1 MNMENRTEQENRKFD
16 YLDRNYGEISQ
27 AVERAERESGRPVGS
42 TTLLAAVKSADV
54 EEINY
59 LTQVLGVTDIGENR
73 VQQLMARYDALDLS
87 GVRLH
92 FIGGL
97 QKNKVKY
104 IIDKVAAIH
113 SVDSLSL
120 AEEIDKRARA
130 IDRVIDVYAEINSG
144 REENKGGVLPEDAP
158 AFCKQLDALPGIRLV
173 GLMTMA
179 PHCIDKRDYH
189 RYFSETR
196 VLAERIFCEELGRS
210 EPPLLSMGMS
220 ESFTEATL
228 EGASIVRVGR
238 QLFRKGNETEEVQK

>member
-1 MNMENRTEQENRKFD
+1 MIMENCIEQENRSFD
-16 YLDRNYGEISQ
+16 YLEKNLTQVRAAI
-27 AVERAERESGRPVGS
+27 RKAEREGGREEGS

-59 LTQVLGVTDIGENR
+59 LTGALGVTDIGENR
-73 VQQLMARYDALDLS
+73 VQQLMARYDTLRLS

-92 FIGGL
+92 FIGSL

-120 AEEIDKRARA
+120 AEEINKRACA
-130 IDRVIDVYAEINSG
+130 IGRVIDVFAEINSG

-158 AFCKQLDALPGIRLV
+158 EFCKRIDALPSVRLV

-179 PHCIDKRDYH
+179 PHCEDKQEYC
-189 RYFSETR
+189 RYFSETKA
-196 VLAERIFCEELGRS
+196 LADRIFREDLGRRS
-210 EPPLLSMGMS
+210 PPILSMGMS
-220 ESFTEATL
+220 ESFAEAIA
-228 EGASIVRVGR
+228 EGANIVRIGR
-238 QLFRKGNETEEVQK
+238 QLFRKEAHVEEV

>member
-1 MNMENRTEQENRKFD
+1 MLMENRNESEK
-16 YLDRNYGEISQ
+16 RNFNYIKRNLEEIRG
-27 AVERAERESGRPVGS
+27 AIHEAERASGRKEGS
-42 TTLLAAVKSADV
+42 TTLLAAVKSADT

-59 LTQVLGVTDIGENR
+59 LTGTLGVTDIGENR
-73 VQQLMARYDALDLS
+73 VQQLMARYDALRLS

-104 IIDKVAAIH
+104 IVDKVAAIH

-130 IDRVIDVYAEINSG
+130 IGRVIDVYIEINSG
-144 REENKGGVLPEDAP
+144 REENKGGLLPEDAP
-158 AFCKQLDALPGIRLV
+158 EFCKRIDALTGIRLV

-179 PHCIDKRDYH
+179 PHCDDPRDYH
-189 RYFSETR
+189 GYFSETR
-196 VLAERIFCEELGRS
+196 ALAERIFRDTLGRE

-220 ESFTEATL
+220 ESFTEAIA
-228 EGASIVRVGR
+228 EGADVVRVGR
-238 QLFRKGNETEEVQK
+238 QLFRREVPTEEG